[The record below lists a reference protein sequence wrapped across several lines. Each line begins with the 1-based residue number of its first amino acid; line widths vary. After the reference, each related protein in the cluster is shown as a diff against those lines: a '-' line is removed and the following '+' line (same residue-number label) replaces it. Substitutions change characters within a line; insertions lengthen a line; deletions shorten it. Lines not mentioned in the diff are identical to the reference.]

1 VTTES
6 ERSAIARVES
16 RLDDLFNLVGDV
28 RERLAAYEGRAVH
41 RDVESLRAELVAA
54 QARIAA
60 LEAAHNHSVGMLSAS
75 KTWGEWLHR
84 LAPWLFAV
92 GLVVWTYFKFPN

>member
-1 VTTES
+1 
-6 ERSAIARVES
+6 VES
-16 RLDDLFNLVGDV
+16 RLDDLFKLVGDV
-28 RERLAAYEGRAVH
+28 RERLALMEGKAIHSV
-41 RDVESLRAELVAA
+41 VEDLRSELAQA

-60 LEAAHNHSVGMLSAS
+60 LEAAHHHTSGVISAA

-92 GLVVWTYFKFPN
+92 GLVVWTYFKPPTG